1 MVRIYG
7 FNDIFDLGAVCRNS
21 HTRLY
26 HLGPTTEVKNLSAKI
41 EPNVTNILLLNI
53 LRGKLGYVA
62 FSTVDI
68 NIEVV
73 RINSGGDALG

>member
-1 MVRIYG
+1 MISLTLAQCAETVIPDFIIWDRP
-7 FNDIFDLGAVCRNS
+7 LK
-21 HTRLY
+21 L
-26 HLGPTTEVKNLSAKI
+26 KNLSAKI
-41 EPNVTNILLLNI
+41 EPNFTNILLLNI